1 MSKQTQIFVID
12 VLTKPYRKTINRV
25 ISSGMQISVCYSTI
39 NEFPSLALR
48 CVDVVVPRI
57 KIVME
62 YGRIYPILCGI
73 WIYDWFPAESFM
85 RFVPKIV
92 SSWRKFVDVFK
103 NQAVN
108 IVFESYHK
116 KMKLTFFLFACK
128 IRLKWIVF
136 S

>member
-1 MSKQTQIFVID
+1 MIRYYTNDMV
-12 VLTKPYRKTINRV
+12 KTIKRV

-73 WIYDWFPAESFM
+73 
-85 RFVPKIV
+85 
-92 SSWRKFVDVFK
+92 
-103 NQAVN
+103 
-108 IVFESYHK
+108 
-116 KMKLTFFLFACK
+116 
-128 IRLKWIVF
+128 
-136 S
+136 